1 MLRRYTLPISLVAGV
16 IVSLPFAFSGNAE
29 EQPVAVDWS
38 KRAVYAKRDIGVGQ
52 LLTVE
57 CLEEKVLDAPLGRGL
72 QIKSIGS
79 AVDRT
84 ALRSVKRGEILMNSD
99 FGKQK
104 FLLGRP
110 HPELEVY

>member
-1 MLRRYTLPISLVAGV
+1 MLKKYALPISLVAGV
-16 IVSLPFAFSGNAE
+16 IVSLPFAFSGNPE

-38 KRAVYAKRDIGVGQ
+38 KRAVYAKNDIKAGQ
-52 LLTVE
+52 VLTVE
-57 CLEEKVLDAPLGRGL
+57 CLEERVLEAPLKIVS

-84 ALRSVKRGEILMNSD
+84 ALRSVKGGEILMDSD

-110 HPELEVY
+110 RPELEVY